1 MRNFDFRV
9 KKQSKDTKPRVGNI
23 KTLHGEIE
31 TPAFMPCATIG
42 SVKTLTPEELNK
54 ISVQIVLGNAYHLYL
69 RPGIKTIK
77 KSGGLHKFMGWEG
90 PILADSGGFQVFS
103 LAKLRKITEKG
114 VEFQS
119 HLDGSKL
126 FFTPEK
132 VIEIQKDLGSDIML
146 PLDVC
151 SPANT
156 PYKQAK
162 EAMELTHRWA
172 EKSTRA
178 YQTSD
183 VRYQAALF
191 GIVQGV
197 TYDDLR
203 VESAKFIAE
212 RDFFGIAVGGL
223 SVGEERKTMYHILDI
238 IYPHLPKEKPRH
250 LLGVGEP
257 KDILEAVERGMDMF
271 DSVLPTRL
279 GRHGSV
285 WTKRGRVNL
294 NNEKYKLDQNPI
306 EKDCQCYTCQ
316 HFTQSYIRH
325 LVHEK
330 EILGMR
336 LATIHNLYFIVNLMK
351 NTREAI
357 FEGRFTEFKKEFL
370 GKFKN

>member
-1 MRNFDFRV
+1 
-9 KKQSKDTKPRVGNI
+9 
-23 KTLHGEIE
+23 
-31 TPAFMPCATIG
+31 
-42 SVKTLTPEELNK
+42 
-54 ISVQIVLGNAYHLYL
+54 
-69 RPGIKTIK
+69 
-77 KSGGLHKFMGWEG
+77 
-90 PILADSGGFQVFS
+90 
-103 LAKLRKITEKG
+103 
-114 VEFQS
+114 
-119 HLDGSKL
+119 
-126 FFTPEK
+126 
-132 VIEIQKDLGSDIML
+132 
-146 PLDVC
+146 
-151 SPANT
+151 
-156 PYKQAK
+156 
-162 EAMELTHRWA
+162 
-172 EKSTRA
+172 
-178 YQTSD
+178 
-183 VRYQAALF
+183 
-191 GIVQGV
+191 
-197 TYDDLR
+197 
-203 VESAKFIAE
+203 
-212 RDFFGIAVGGL
+212 
-223 SVGEERKTMYHILDI
+223 
-238 IYPHLPKEKPRH
+238 
-250 LLGVGEP
+250 LGVGEP